1 MILIKGGVAIMY
13 GYMGKILEINL
24 NEALI
29 EEIGLDLNLAHKFL
43 GGVGLGSYSLC
54 YPKFEMSQDFQ
65 V

>member
-1 MILIKGGVAIMY
+1 MY